1 MLHYDSMRALR
12 TSKASNI
19 WWTRQR
25 GAQTESRTTH
35 IYIFTVIS
43 DSRTRSTVKK
53 LTIANSST
61 CPEGGAIPLGEQVKH
76 VGLGRRYGRLH
87 NRRGQRTRGNCVG
100 GRRNGQDRCRGS
112 RTNGLWFRLT
122 RRRRRVAQPAVTW
135 TCLRLVLRDEP
146 DCVRRDGR
154 NGARS
159 KVLWALPCR
168 EVGTEGTVSSWD
180 GSLAGEP
187 LSGEVRVS
195 GRVR

>member
-1 MLHYDSMRALR
+1 MRALR
-12 TSKASNI
+12 TSKASNT
-19 WWTRQR
+19 WGHVSAEHRQ
-25 GAQTESRTTH
+25 SRATH

-43 DSRTRSTVKK
+43 NSRTRESTVKK

-87 NRRGQRTRGNCVG
+87 DRRGQRARGHCVG

-168 EVGTEGTVSSWD
+168 EVGTEGAVSSWD

-187 LSGEVRVS
+187 LSAEVRVS